1 MDKWTKQDRIR
12 RRYEAKLYKALY
24 KWINDDLRILKKE
37 SPEIALAKLPT
48 LFAWEKLSTI
58 LQANYEQMGQR
69 SGTDAYANVA
79 NDGTS
84 IKRGVDFISTIVQA
98 IIRRI
103 AGSRLLAAEIRNIP
117 DNLRSE
123 VRAILSNTV
132 GEVLGAREI
141 ASRLSAKFARDRALR
156 IARTETTYM
165 WNIAAEEGA
174 KATGLRLEKVWLA
187 TNDARTRDT
196 HRQLDGQVV
205 PVDADFVVNGK
216 QMSKPGD
223 PRGGA
228 REVVNC
234 RCAVEYRR
242 VT

>member
-1 MDKWTKQDRIR
+1 
-12 RRYEAKLYKALY
+12 
-24 KWINDDLRILKKE
+24 
-37 SPEIALAKLPT
+37 
-48 LFAWEKLSTI
+48 
-58 LQANYEQMGQR
+58 
-69 SGTDAYANVA
+69 
-79 NDGTS
+79 
-84 IKRGVDFISTIVQA
+84 
-98 IIRRI
+98 
-103 AGSRLLAAEIRNIP
+103 
-117 DNLRSE
+117 
-123 VRAILSNTV
+123 
-132 GEVLGAREI
+132 
-141 ASRLSAKFARDRALR
+141 
-156 IARTETTYM
+156 M

-205 PVDADFVVNGK
+205 PVDADFIVNGK